1 MGIETCNI
9 FHFLIGFYIILAED
23 HVNWLLNTVSQ
34 TLGPVLQLVQAAIVL
49 LMPYVVPY
57 FQPHPNEIKTTKWE
71 I

>member
-1 MGIETCNI
+1 M
-9 FHFLIGFYIILAED
+9 ILAED

-57 FQPHPNEIKTTKWE
+57 FQPHPNEIITTKWE